1 MSITLGALNVTD
13 LSTNGLLFEIREGK
27 PFTLAEYIG
36 ADDDIPLASGMD
48 PGKWRASSRTVSLY
62 GVCLGSGADL
72 AAQQASF
79 YDRMIA
85 LKTVM
90 DPDSLLTIT
99 TAGEFGAASAT
110 LENCRPQRMVTQSE
124 FGSIQWIGHLEL
136 ICIDSPP
143 DWVVVEGS

>member
-1 MSITLGALNVTD
+1 MSITLGALSVTD
-13 LSTNGLLFEIREGK
+13 LTTNGLLFEIREGK

-36 ADDDIPLASGMD
+36 ADDDIPLASG
-48 PGKWRASSRTVSLY
+48 
-62 GVCLGSGADL
+62 
-72 AAQQASF
+72 
-79 YDRMIA
+79 
-85 LKTVM
+85 M

-143 DWVVVEGS
+143 EWVVVEGS